1 MKKTKRMT
9 KMLEAVKDRKG
20 LQIKDAVRYCKTN
33 ATAKFDET
41 IEVAVNLGVDPK
53 HADQIVRGVVSLPHG
68 TGKTVGVL
76 VFAMEEKAKEALEAG
91 ADFAGFEVYMNK
103 IMEGWSDIDV
113 VIATPDMMAKISRL
127 GKVLGPRGL
136 MPNPKSGTVTND
148 VAQAVKEV
156 KAGKIDF
163 RTEKTGIVHVGIGKA
178 SFTETQIEENLM
190 EFIKRI
196 IALKPSAA
204 KGTYIKKVTLTSTMG
219 LGYEIDRNSLTTAQI
234 G

>member
-1 MKKTKRMT
+1 MKKTKRIT
-9 KMLEAVKDRKG
+9 TMLEAAPDRKS
-20 LQIKDAVRYCKTN
+20 IHYKDAVRYCKAN

-41 IEVAVNLGVDPK
+41 VEVAVNLGVDPR

-68 TGKTVGVL
+68 TGKDVRVL

-91 ADFAGFEVYMNK
+91 ADYAGFEEYVTK
-103 IMEGWSDIDV
+103 ITEGWTDIDV
-113 VIATPDMMAKISRL
+113 VIATPDMMAKIGRL

-148 VAQAVKEV
+148 IATAVKEV

-163 RTEKTGIVHVGIGKA
+163 RTEKKGIVHVGIGKV
-178 SFTETQIEENLM
+178 SFSEIQIEENLI
-190 EFIKRI
+190 EFVKKIM
-196 IALKPSAA
+196 ALKPAA
-204 KGTYIKKVTLTSTMG
+204 SKGTYLKKLTISSTMG
-219 LGYEIDRNSLTTAQI
+219 LGYDIDRNSILSQI

>member
-1 MKKTKRMT
+1 MKQTKRMT
-9 KMLEAVKDRKG
+9 MMLEKAPRRTALTYKE
-20 LQIKDAVRYCKTN
+20 AVRLCKAN

-41 IEVAVNLGVDPK
+41 IEVAVNLGVDPR

-68 TGKTVGVL
+68 TGKTVRVL
-76 VFAMEEKAKEALEAG
+76 VFAMEDKAKEALEAG
-91 ADFAGFEVYMNK
+91 ADYAGFEVYMTK
-103 IMEGWSDIDV
+103 IMEGWTDVDV

-163 RTEKTGIVHVGIGKA
+163 RTEKKGIVHVGIGKA
-178 SFTETQIEENLM
+178 SFTETQLEENLM
-190 EFIKRI
+190 EFVKKI
-196 IALKPSAA
+196 ISLKPSAS
-204 KGTYIKKVTLTSTMG
+204 KGTYLKRVTLSSTMG
-219 LGYEIDRNSLTTAQI
+219 LGYDIERSTLTAQI

>member
-1 MKKTKRMT
+1 
-9 KMLEAVKDRKG
+9 MLESLPNRKNMSYTDAVK
-20 LQIKDAVRYCKTN
+20 YCKAN

-41 IEVAVNLGVDPK
+41 VEVAVNLGVDPR

-68 TGKTVGVL
+68 TGKDVRVL

-91 ADFAGFEVYMNK
+91 ADHAGFEEYVTK
-103 IMEGWSDIDV
+103 ITEGWTDIDV
-113 VIATPDMMAKISRL
+113 VIATPDMMAKIGRL

-148 VAQAVKEV
+148 IATAVKEV

-163 RTEKTGIVHVGIGKA
+163 RTEKKGIVHVGIGKV
-178 SFTETQIEENLM
+178 SFTETQIEENLI
-190 EFIKRI
+190 EFVKKIM
-196 IALKPSAA
+196 ALKPAA
-204 KGTYIKKVTLTSTMG
+204 SKGTYLKKVTLSSTMG
-219 LGYEIDRNSLTTAQI
+219 LGYDIDRNSILSQI

>member
-1 MKKTKRMT
+1 MKQSKRLK
-9 KMLEAVKDRKG
+9 KMLEAVPQRRG
-20 LQIKDAVRYCKTN
+20 LTYKDAVRACKAN

-41 IEVAVNLGVDPK
+41 VEIAVNLGVDPR

-68 TGKTVGVL
+68 TGKTVRVL
-76 VFAMEEKAKEALEAG
+76 VFAMEDKAKEALEAG
-91 ADFAGFEVYMNK
+91 ADYAGFETYMTK
-103 IMEGWSDIDV
+103 IMEGWTDIDV

-163 RTEKTGIVHVGIGKA
+163 RTEKKGIVHVGIGKV
-178 SFTETQIEENLM
+178 SFTEIQLEENLM
-190 EFIKRI
+190 EFIKKI
-196 IALKPSAA
+196 LALKPSAS
-204 KGTYIKKVTLTSTMG
+204 KGTYLKKITLSSTMG
-219 LGYEIDRNSLTTAQI
+219 LAYEIDRSTLTAQI